1 MTTDRYAALGGLAV
15 LLTLLCLVG
24 PSAAADDDA
33 ALRDKILALNN
44 FTGNDPIDGQV
55 KVMVKDAAGT
65 KKLFPVAV
73 QLTKDK
79 EPALNYNAAFI
90 LARSAQELKEFDHC
104 ETLYKFCADEAT
116 KLHSGAK
123 MVQSFGGLIDLYYDH
138 KKYDKAV
145 KLCKEFMDIGG
156 NETVA
161 RLKPA
166 VLERMIQS
174 LARQGKFDE
183 ALKQV
188 ERLVK
193 AEEEEKGWWA
203 LQLKGWVLREAEK
216 LDDAAK
222 IYETVLERLGDDKML
237 KGEQKTRYMERNRY
251 LLSGVY
257 VDLKKIDKAAD
268 HLKALL
274 KDKPDD
280 PTYNN
285 DLGYIW
291 ADHDMNLDEAEKL
304 VRKALDE
311 DKKKRKAAPDYD
323 ADNDKDNAAY
333 LDSLGWVLYK
343 KKKYEEAKKALLEAT
358 KDKDEGQHIE
368 ILDHLAE
375 VHKALGEKA
384 EAVAAWKKGIEVA
397 GTSKREQA
405 KKAEVEKK
413 LKDIQ

>member
-1 MTTDRYAALGGLAV
+1 MAMARITALGVSAFLLAGV
-15 LLTLLCLVG
+15 CWPAL
-24 PSAAADDDA
+24 AADDD
-33 ALRDKILALNN
+33 ALRDKILALNQ

-55 KVMVKDAAGT
+55 KVMVKDAANT

-73 QLTKDK
+73 KLVKEKDS
-79 EPALNYNAAFI
+79 PVNYNAAYI
-90 LARSAQELKEFDHC
+90 LGRSAHDLKDFDTC
-104 ETLYKFCADEAT
+104 ETLYRYCADEAT
-116 KLHSGAK
+116 KLHSGQK

-166 VLERMIQS
+166 VLERMIQA
-174 LARQGKFDE
+174 LARQGKYDD
-183 ALKQV
+183 ALKRV
-188 ERLVK
+188 EELVK
-193 AEEEEKGWWA
+193 IEEEEKGWWA

-222 IYETVLERLGDDKML
+222 TYEQVLDRLKEDKTL
-237 KGEQKTRYMERNRY
+237 KKDQQNRYIERNRY

-257 VDLKKIDKAAD
+257 VDLKKIDKASD

-304 VRKALDE
+304 IRKAIDE
-311 DKKKRKAAPDYD
+311 DRKKRKASPDFD
-323 ADNDKDNAAY
+323 ADNDKDNSAY

-343 KKKYEEAKKALLEAT
+343 KKDYKEAKKALLEAV
-358 KDKDEGQHIE
+358 KDKDDGNHIE

-375 VHKALGEKA
+375 IHKALGEKA
-384 EAVAAWKKGIEVA
+384 EAIAAWKKGIEVA
-397 GTSKREQA
+397 GASKREQA

-413 LKDIQ
+413 LKELQ